1 MSVHNASKKVVLLDI
16 DGTLVDSNDAHAM
29 AWVETLEAFGHRVA
43 FERVR
48 ELIGK
53 GGDKLLPEAVG
64 IEKDSP
70 EGNQISETRSKI
82 FLDKYLQTVVAFE
95 GARSLL
101 LELRDRGYRLVVA
114 TSAAKEEI
122 GALLHAGH
130 ISDLVDDVR
139 SAEGAEASKPDPDIV
154 SAALEAVDC
163 PPSDAMMLGDT
174 PYDVEAAG
182 KAQVVTVAVRCGGWD
197 DEALEGAEAIY
208 NDPRDLLDNFDGS
221 PFALAM
227 HAQRPIP

>member
-1 MSVHNASKKVVLLDI
+1 MSPENASKKVILLDV

-29 AWVETLEAFGHRVA
+29 AWVDTLEAFGHKVA

-70 EGNQISETRSKI
+70 EGDEIARRRSELFKE
-82 FLDKYLQTVVAFE
+82 KYLQTVVAFE

-101 LELRDRGYRLVVA
+101 LELRDRGYLLVVA
-114 TSAAKEEI
+114 TSAAKDEI
-122 GALLHAGH
+122 GAILEAGH
-130 ISDLVDDVR
+130 IRDLVDNVTT
-139 SAEGAEASKPDPDIV
+139 AEDAESSKPDPDII
-154 SAALEAVDC
+154 SAALEAVQC
-163 PPSDAMMLGDT
+163 SPSEAMLLGDT

-182 KAQVVTVAVRCGGWD
+182 RANVITIAVRCGGWD
-197 DEALEGAEAIY
+197 DDALEGAHAIY
-208 NDPRDLLDNFDGS
+208 NDPRDLLDHLEMS
-221 PFALAM
+221 PFAEG
-227 HAQRPIP
+227 